1 VTIGYE
7 FDNVTQSQKE
17 FIQKHFDITFD
28 GYSVSI
34 EKNYDSFASSKHDMT
49 ALDDQVEYN
58 FFIDNINAL
67 VKLESDIDMMKRQ
80 VSEFKCLYKKQED
93 LLTRTG
99 VFELPFLIDEIRDI
113 VSLNDLK
120 IKHSRIQQHL
130 N

>member
-80 VSEFKCLYKKQED
+80 LSEFKCLYKKQED

-113 VSLNDLK
+113 VRLNDLK